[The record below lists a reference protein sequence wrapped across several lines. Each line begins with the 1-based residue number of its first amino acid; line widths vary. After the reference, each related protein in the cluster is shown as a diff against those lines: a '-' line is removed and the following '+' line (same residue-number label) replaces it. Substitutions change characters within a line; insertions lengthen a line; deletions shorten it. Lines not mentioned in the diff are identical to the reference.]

1 MMHKTEDLIAGVI
14 KIPTGFSEGVG
25 KLITLSR
32 PHSNWV
38 ITYDLLKPPRTSGHC
53 VQVTLSHAVHRP
65 HALLDSAKPQPHVV
79 AAFLVV
85 GSIPLAYREF
95 GTSFF
100 LWQKKCLLFLHK
112 QVAISPSWDVWT

>member
-38 ITYDLLKPPRTSGHC
+38 ITFDVLKPPRTSGHC
-53 VQVTLSHAVHRP
+53 VQVTPSHAVHRP
-65 HALLDSAKPQPHVV
+65 HALLDSAKPQPQVV
-79 AAFLVV
+79 AAFWWWAAF
-85 GSIPLAYREF
+85 PLPIESLEQAFFF
-95 GTSFF
+95 GKRNAFF
-100 LWQKKCLLFLHK
+100 FYTNK
-112 QVAISPSWDVWT
+112 